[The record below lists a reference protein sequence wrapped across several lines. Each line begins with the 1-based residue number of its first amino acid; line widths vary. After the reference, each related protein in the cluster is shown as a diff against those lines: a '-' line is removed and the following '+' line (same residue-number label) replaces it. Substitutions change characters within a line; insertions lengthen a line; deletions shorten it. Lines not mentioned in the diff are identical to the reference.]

1 MDDLKAKS
9 EMVKKAQAAERM
21 KMLKKNLD
29 NKIRSTGMSK
39 DDAKAKPDVQE
50 KKRKAKDLKASA
62 DEDLGSQESE
72 EEDEKTPPKKV
83 QKPPPKVS
91 SPGQAVGTGVK
102 KMSELFGPET
112 WPFGMSAAAVDQL
125 TLEQFL
131 KAKELSLSERKLRT
145 DDPDLPG
152 QIMEATAIALPEVEV
167 AGGFHDFI
175 KNLCPGSLLH
185 LPIGPALGWWHLLP
199 VAWLVPTSEYGTDER
214 GCAGR
219 VSKST
224 WISAHNRK

>member
-1 MDDLKAKS
+1 MGDLKAKS
-9 EMVKKAQAAERM
+9 DLIKKAQALERLSM
-21 KMLKKNLD
+21 AKKNLD
-29 NKIRSTGMSK
+29 NKIKSTGMAK
-39 DDAKAKPDVQE
+39 DKLDGQD
-50 KKRKAKDLKASA
+50 KKRKVKDLKNTTNGGSES
-62 DEDLGSQESE
+62 EDL
-72 EEDEKTPPKKV
+72 EEDDSKTPPKKI

-91 SPGQAVGTGVK
+91 SPDGSAGTGGK
-102 KMSELFGPET
+102 KLSELFSQET
-112 WPFGMSAAAVDQL
+112 WPFGMCAAAVDQL
-125 TLEQFL
+125 TIDQYL
-131 KAKELSLSERKLRT
+131 KAKELSLSEKKLKT

-152 QIMEATAIALPEVEV
+152 QIMEATAITLPEEDV
-167 AGGFHDFI
+167 AGGLHDYV

-199 VAWLVPTSEYGTDER
+199 VAWLVPTSEYGTEER